1 MAFDRNLKFIMSRV
15 QAITLGD
22 LQVDLQ
28 IMNLLR
34 VSVKLLVL
42 QIVLLQLDFES
53 NQVMRIVR
61 EHLLV
66 VRVYPQPQQQVDRKD

>member
-66 VRVYPQPQQQVDRKD
+66 VRVYPQLQQQVDRKD